1 MPADRRTD
9 SSAEPA
15 KEPPSLLACADCFA
29 QPMTCEGKPAV
40 IVFRVFAQGPLSATS
55 WSPSLAFLVV
65 ACISLTMGCVA
76 GRKLLV
82 KKKKVRRHDPDQFQ
96 RSSVGQGSEPP

>member
-65 ACISLTMGCVA
+65 AACISLTMVRA
-76 GRKLLV
+76 ARKLKNN
-82 KKKKVRRHDPDQFQ
+82 KKN
-96 RSSVGQGSEPP
+96 